1 MHLELHIKSGSRSG
15 EIIRLNE
22 AGSQIEPASWV
33 KENEVIEL
41 FLRVPSEFQS
51 ATLNLYDHRVPT
63 TYVEY
68 DENHINFIWKP
79 QRLKNRSLECLFI
92 NYFGLAELSIELED
106 SNENK
111 IVKCFAPLEVFASK
125 LNAQN
130 VEDMLSYLATLGD
143 EQLHSLFQT
152 TKHGAGFKEGS
163 TSPNGSL
170 ERLEQSIDKLSFL
183 FQHLFAKPITKLLPE
198 QRVLQ
203 ASGEEDLDDSTLGW
217 LLDNLSV
224 IEEVDD
230 IDRAHFE
237 FNNRMYKAHS
247 VQIPILKENSNLYE
261 NQVVH
266 GFIVTL
272 LNEANKQLLNYNNS
286 NSLESAFSEQMPEGY
301 SSFFT
306 QVNRF
311 KKKLLGNQIVRC
323 VRAIER
329 LKFLKHSLD
338 KTIPV
343 TNYILDR
350 PILTQKAE
358 AQQSYRGVFIEYINW
373 FEKSSPDWSVYQN
386 LLAIKSIPTLF
397 ESYSYYRIGESLN
410 NILPSIRK
418 NQKLITTFMHDI
430 DGNEIT
436 LVREPV
442 YWMPKSSRSNESSY
456 INSEGKILS
465 KGKVKIRSSNS
476 RYSHRSPDIVIEVR
490 KENEPSKLIVLDA
503 KYTYPSLAFSKY
515 LPECTMKYVHGI
527 HNKTNNG
534 NLVCSMTIVH
544 PIGDADKSFKSF
556 HAFEYSIEGT
566 MPVSPSL
573 QTLGIRLDLS
583 QDSDHLT
590 KTLKCL
596 LVQAGANIPEML
608 SIPLF
613 VDGP

>member
-15 EIIRLNE
+15 EVIRLNE
-22 AGSQIEPASWV
+22 VGSQLEPSSWV

-41 FLRVPSEFQS
+41 LLRAPAKFQS
-51 ATLNLYDHRVPT
+51 ATLNLYDHRVAA
-63 TYVEY
+63 TYVDF
-68 DENHINFIWKP
+68 DEDHTNFVWKP
-79 QRLKNRSLECLFI
+79 QRQKNRSLECLFI
-92 NYFGLAELSIELED
+92 NYFGLAELSVELED
-106 SNENK
+106 EEESKVIKN
-111 IVKCFAPLEVFASK
+111 FAPLEIFASK

-170 ERLEQSIDKLSFL
+170 ERLEHTIDKLSFL
-183 FQHLFAKPITKLLPE
+183 FQSLFSKPITKLLPE
-198 QRVLQ
+198 HRVLQ
-203 ASGEEDLDDSTLGW
+203 ASGEEDLDDSALGW

-224 IEEVDD
+224 VEEVDD

-237 FNNRMYKAHS
+237 FNDRMYKAHS
-247 VQIPILKENSNLYE
+247 VQVPVLKESSNLYE

-272 LNEANKQLLNYNNS
+272 LNEADKQLTNYNRTG
-286 NSLESAFSEQMPEGY
+286 SLKSAFSEEMPEGY

-311 KKKLLGNQIVRC
+311 KKELLGNQIERC
-323 VRAIER
+323 VRAIDR

-338 KTIPV
+338 KAIPV

-373 FEKSSPDWSVYQN
+373 FERSCPDWSVYQN

-397 ESYSYYRIGESLN
+397 ESYTYYRIGESLN
-410 NILPSIRK
+410 NILNPTK
-418 NQKLITTFMHDI
+418 KGQKPIGSLMHDI
-430 DGNEIT
+430 DGNEIS
-436 LVREPV
+436 LIREPT
-442 YWMPKSSRSNESSY
+442 YWMPKNSRSNESLY
-456 INSEGKILS
+456 INSEGKVLKS
-465 KGKVKIRSSNS
+465 GKVKPRSSQHK
-476 RYSHRSPDIVIEVR
+476 YSHRCPDVVIEVR
-490 KENEPSKLIVLDA
+490 KENRPSKLIVLDA
-503 KYTYPSLAFSKY
+503 KYTYPTLAFSKY

-527 HNKTNNG
+527 HNRSNNK

-544 PIGDADKSFKSF
+544 PMGDADESLQSF
-556 HAFEYSIEGT
+556 HSFDYSIEGS

-573 QTLGIRLDLS
+573 QALGLQLGLS
-583 QDSDHLT
+583 QDSDRLGE
-590 KTLKCL
+590 TLKL
-596 LVQAGANIPEML
+596 LLKQAGVTIPENL
-608 SIPLF
+608 QLPLF
-613 VDGP
+613 II